1 MLRVF
6 LMISEIVYFDLNLG
20 HVTASESGVGNYLRR
35 DSDAGW
41 KEDLSDGRGNEKT
54 ISANYPKKIKRII
67 Q

>member
-35 DSDAGW
+35 DSDSGW
-41 KEDLSDGRGNEKT
+41 REGLSDGRGNEK
-54 ISANYPKKIKRII
+54 RRDH
-67 Q
+67 